1 MLPKLPDKK
10 PSPNGSWLNDVLT
23 NPLGTQARQTRFEP
37 TTQAWP
43 PSPDQVVTPTVIQ
56 VMRDKDEPTM

>member
-1 MLPKLPDKK
+1 MLPRPPDKK
-10 PSPNGSWLNDVLT
+10 QPSGSWLNNLLT

-56 VMRDKDEPTM
+56 VTSADKSEPAT